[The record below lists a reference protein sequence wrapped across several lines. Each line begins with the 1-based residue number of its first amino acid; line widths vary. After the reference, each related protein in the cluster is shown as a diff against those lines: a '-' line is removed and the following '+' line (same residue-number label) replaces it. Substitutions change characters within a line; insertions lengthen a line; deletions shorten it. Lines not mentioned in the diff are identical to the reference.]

1 MVNFTSHTTILTKEN
16 PIKTNLIGWGL
27 AGATLAW
34 QLHFRNQK
42 FVVHDSG
49 SNHSTR
55 IAAGLVNPIVFKRL
69 TKSWNVDLLMPFAQ
83 HFYKKIETILNTK
96 LVSKKNIYYPFTNK
110 EDENNWSA
118 KMGDDRFKN
127 YIEHTEITGIKN
139 VQIPFGVGKVNTF
152 GNLDTN
158 LFLDLSKSFFLN
170 NGIEFIE
177 KKSDYSI
184 AEKNSQNKY
193 IFCEG
198 IDVIYNPLFNY
209 LPMKTSHGE
218 TLIIETDELNF
229 EDVISKNLFILPLGN
244 NLFKVGATYNWELKE
259 AVVTESG
266 KDDLIERL
274 ENLIDCAYKIISHQ
288 AGIRPTVADRRPLL
302 GMHPSQKNAFI
313 FNGLGTKGVLL
324 APYYASH
331 FADFF
336 LNDKDL
342 DDEVNIQ
349 RFHKRFLKR

>member
-1 MVNFTSHTTILTKEN
+1 MEAEGSVKE
-16 PIKTNLIGWGL
+16 IHLIGWGL

-34 QLHFRNQK
+34 QLHLRNQK

-49 SNHSTR
+49 SNYSTR
-55 IAAGLVNPIVFKRL
+55 IAAGLANPIVFKRL
-69 TKSWNVDLLMPFAQ
+69 TKSWNVDLLMPYAQ
-83 HFYKKIETILNTK
+83 KFYEEIGNK
-96 LVSKKNIYYPFTNK
+96 LDVKLLSGKNIYYPFTNK
-110 EDENNWSA
+110 EDENNWSV

-127 YIEHTEITGIKN
+127 YIEHTKIATIKN
-139 VQIPFGVGKVNTF
+139 VQMPFGIGKVNTF

-158 LFLDLSKSFFLN
+158 IFLDLSKSFFLN
-170 NGIEFIE
+170 NGIEFFE
-177 KKSDYSI
+177 GKSDHDVV
-184 AEKNSQNKY
+184 EKNPGINY

-218 TLIIETDELNF
+218 TLVIETDELNF

-259 AVVTESG
+259 PVPTESG
-266 KDDLIERL
+266 KADLIERL
-274 ENLIDCAYKIISHQ
+274 ENLIDCSYKIISHQ
-288 AGIRPTVADRRPLL
+288 AGIRPTVADRKPLL
-302 GMHPSQKNAFI
+302 GVHPVRKNAFI

-331 FADFF
+331 FAEFF
-336 LNDKDL
+336 LNDKEL

-349 RFHKRFLKR
+349 RFYKRFLKR